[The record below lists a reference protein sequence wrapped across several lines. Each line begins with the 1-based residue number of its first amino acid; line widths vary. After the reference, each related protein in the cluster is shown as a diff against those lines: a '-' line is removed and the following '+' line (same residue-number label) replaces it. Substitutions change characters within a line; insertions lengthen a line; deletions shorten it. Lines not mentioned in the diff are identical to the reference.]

1 MPAALPHPGVNCLV
15 ESLTHNERNE
25 IITSCETVDMVLGT
39 VLHEPFQCY
48 QHVYFPLAGFIS
60 LIATQGEHQRMT
72 VGLIGNEGML
82 GTTLILGSHSSSMK
96 SIVSGAGSA
105 LKMSTMHFLRAL
117 HASSRLLHVLQMRL
131 AATIDDLSKTALCT
145 RFHPIEQ
152 RLAYWLLLA
161 QDRAHADNF
170 YLTHEALAD
179 MLGVRRSGITVAAGA
194 LQTKALIHYTRGHIR
209 VLNRTGLEAAS
220 CKCYKAQADAC
231 AHLFT

>member
-1 MPAALPHPGVNCLV
+1 MSAALLHPGVNSLI
-15 ESLTHNERNE
+15 ESLTHNERND
-25 IITSCETVDMVLGT
+25 IITGCETVDMVLGT
-39 VLHEPFQCY
+39 VLHEPFQRY

-60 LIATQGEHQRMT
+60 LVATQGEHQRMA

-105 LKMSTMHFLRAL
+105 LKMGTMHFLHAL
-117 HASSRLLHVLQMRL
+117 HASSRLFQALQLRL
-131 AATIDDLSKTALCT
+131 SVTIDDLSKTALCT

-170 YLTHEALAD
+170 YLTHESLAD

-194 LQTKALIHYTRGHIR
+194 LQAKALIHYTRGHIR
-209 VLNRTGLEAAS
+209 ILDRRGLEAAS
-220 CKCYKAQADAC
+220 CECYKAQTDAC
-231 AHLFT
+231 ARLFT